1 MEYICRSNG
10 GFKITAWGDNMNK
23 PHAFKITGY
32 VRVTL
37 EIVAVDS
44 DAACDQFQAM
54 QYADLDFH
62 EREITDIEE
71 LGEHYAD

>member
-1 MEYICRSNG
+1 
-10 GFKITAWGDNMNK
+10 MNK

-32 VRVTL
+32 IRVTL

-44 DAACDQFQAM
+44 DAACDQFDAM
-54 QYADLDFH
+54 QYADLEFH